1 MEPDRKCGAAA
12 RKEAA
17 PEMKLG
23 QHSFSEKQ
31 EVKPYVGNTLKPEVI
46 QTSQRAVPH
55 RKAPDVPAAP
65 SPAQKGSRRPSA
77 QHRTERL
84 QTYKCRAPHRR
95 APEIPAPSTTQKGS
109 RHTSARHRTE
119 GLQTKPAPS
128 SAQKDSSNTST
139 QSHTSYMSGIR
150 PSCLMNLS
158 LGEK

>member
-12 RKEAA
+12 REEAA

-55 RKAPDVPAAP
+55 RKAPDVPATP

-84 QTYKCRAPHRR
+84 QTYQCRAPHRR
-95 APEIPAPSTTQKGS
+95 APEIPAPSTAQKGS
-109 RHTSARHRTE
+109 RQNQHPALHRRIPAI
-119 GLQTKPAPS
+119 PAPS
-128 SAQKDSSNTST
+128 PAPVICQE
-139 QSHTSYMSGIR
+139 
-150 PSCLMNLS
+150 
-158 LGEK
+158 LGPAV